1 LTPPGTECHGMDEYG
16 EVFYGL
22 NFASADYLGLS
33 QAEESK
39 EAAVAAAKEYG
50 VNSCGSPL
58 AFGGHKYYY

>member
-1 LTPPGTECHGMDEYG
+1 MDEYG